1 MKKTLLVLCL
11 IATSLGVYALQTKED
26 YKQELNDLGFM
37 YGCAPANWSLSEPY
51 RGGFSI
57 AAMKGRVDVMELEV
71 KAGLDITSCGKNLPV
86 VLIQKKQP
94 EALDFLLK
102 NGYSANGTLQGYS
115 YLLLA
120 EHYKDVDMVKT
131 IIDNGADVNLV
142 TKGYVPLNY
151 AIKKGNAE
159 IVEMLIKAGAKPDEK
174 TKKLVAKTKNEQIKE
189 LLKDL

>member
-1 MKKTLLVLCL
+1 MRKVLLVLCL
-11 IATSLGVYALQTKED
+11 MATSLGVYALQARED

-37 YGCAPANWSLSEPY
+37 YGCTPVNWSVAEPY
-51 RGGFSI
+51 RGGFNV

-86 VLIQKKQP
+86 VLMQKKQP

-115 YLLLA
+115 YLILA
-120 EHYKDVDMVKT
+120 EHYKDVDLVKAV
-131 IIDNGADVNLV
+131 IDNGADVNLV
-142 TKGYVPLNY
+142 SKGYLPLNY

-159 IVEMLIKAGAKPDEK
+159 IVEMLLKAGAKADEK
-174 TKKLVAKTKNEQIKE
+174 TKKLVEKSKNEDIKN
-189 LLKDL
+189 LFL